1 VAYGSGFPDVVTSM
15 PVFSPSRRPSAD
27 DLALLTAV
35 IRDVSRTHRLRHPDA
50 QDFAQSVHL
59 RLIERDYEVFQR
71 FDGRGSLRAYL
82 TVVVT
87 RLLLD
92 WRNAVHGKWRPT
104 AAARR
109 SGPVA
114 VALDR
119 LINRDGSS
127 VDEAVSQLQARGAA
141 TIAALRDLADRLPR
155 RPKRRFVSE
164 EALTEHPEPF
174 LDPIES
180 REAAIVRRHSHG
192 ALASACHQL
201 DADDRRL
208 LALRFHRACSVQQ
221 ISRMLKVDP
230 RRLYRRFDRTFRT
243 LRSALRDA
251 GITAAHPQ

>member
-1 VAYGSGFPDVVTSM
+1 M
-15 PVFSPSRRPSAD
+15 PVLPSSARPSVD
-27 DLALLTAV
+27 ELAVLAAV
-35 IRDVSRTHRLRHPDA
+35 IRDVSRTYRLRDADA

-59 RLIERDYEVFQR
+59 RLIERDYDIFRR
-71 FDGRGSLRAYL
+71 FDGRGSLRGYL

-92 WRNAVHGKWRPT
+92 WRIAVHGKWRPT

-127 VDEAVSQLQARGAA
+127 VDEAVSVLQARGTG

-155 RPKRRFVSE
+155 RPRRRFVSD
-164 EALTEHPEPF
+164 EALIDQADSFH
-174 LDPIES
+174 DPIEG
-180 REAAIVRRHSHG
+180 REAAIARRQSQT
-192 ALASACHQL
+192 ALADACRQL

-208 LALRFHRACSVQQ
+208 IALRFHRSCSVQQ
-221 ISRMLKVDP
+221 IGRMLQVDP

-251 GITAAHPQ
+251 GITAVPQ